1 MKSRRNR
8 HFRTAA
14 HPGIFI
20 VNTTDGMDPP
30 GVAEKPEE
38 GPAMT
43 ISAILRGAAIAAV
56 AAFPL
61 AASAGECP
69 ADKVVADSGMKSDA
83 AAKDVTDTV
92 IGSIDL
98 KDEAPKLDGRLFR
111 LRRLEIEPGGI
122 VPWHSHA
129 ERPALIYVVEGEM
142 VEHSST
148 CSVPIVHKAG
158 EVAQETHAV
167 SHWWENAGGVKAVLL
182 SADIFPDHMDKDM
195 M

>member
-1 MKSRRNR
+1 
-8 HFRTAA
+8 
-14 HPGIFI
+14 
-20 VNTTDGMDPP
+20 
-30 GVAEKPEE
+30 
-38 GPAMT
+38 MT
-43 ISAILRGAAIAAV
+43 FSAILRGTAIAALT
-56 AAFPL
+56 ALPMTAL
-61 AASAGECP
+61 AGECP

-83 AAKDVTDTV
+83 GPKDVTDTV

-111 LRRLEIEPGGI
+111 LRRLEIQPGGI

-142 VEHSST
+142 TEHSST

-167 SHWWENAGGVKAVLL
+167 SHWWENAGSAKAVLL
-182 SADIFPDHMDKDM
+182 SADIFPEAMDKDM

>member
-1 MKSRRNR
+1 M
-8 HFRTAA
+8 TM
-14 HPGIFI
+14 
-20 VNTTDGMDPP
+20 TT
-30 GVAEKPEE
+30 
-38 GPAMT
+38 
-43 ISAILRGAAIAAV
+43 ILRGAAIAALT
-56 AAFPL
+56 ALPL
-61 AASAGECP
+61 AAFAGECP

-111 LRRLEIEPGGI
+111 LRRLEIQPGGI
-122 VPWHSHA
+122 VPWHSH
-129 ERPALIYVVEGEM
+129 EKRPALIYVVEGEM

-167 SHWWENAGGVKAVLL
+167 SHWWENTGKVKAVLL
-182 SADIFPDHMDKDM
+182 SADIFPNDMDKHTM
-195 M
+195 